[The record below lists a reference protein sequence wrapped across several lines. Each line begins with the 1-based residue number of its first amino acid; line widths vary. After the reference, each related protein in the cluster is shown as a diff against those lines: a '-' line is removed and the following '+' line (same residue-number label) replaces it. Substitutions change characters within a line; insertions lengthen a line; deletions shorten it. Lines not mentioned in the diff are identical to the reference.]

1 MACRTTAGGPLL
13 PKGSFLKR
21 RLLAADFVTDS
32 QPYWGV
38 VPIAPHTGIAMS
50 AKSTLSPQFIAAQRE
65 RLEALKAELLDAD
78 NAAQKEVGESQ
89 RDGGAEAQEYEDA
102 AQDMDRKEV
111 LQAKHDVDQRRLS
124 NIDRALRKIE
134 LGTYGLSD
142 KSGKAIPKER
152 LEASPEAV
160 LTVEEAAAKE

>member
-1 MACRTTAGGPLL
+1 
-13 PKGSFLKR
+13 
-21 RLLAADFVTDS
+21 
-32 QPYWGV
+32 
-38 VPIAPHTGIAMS
+38 MS

-65 RLEALKAELLDAD
+65 RLEALKAELLGAD
-78 NAAQKEVGESQ
+78 STAQEETRAGQE
-89 RDGGAEAQEYEDA
+89 DGGAEAEEYEDA
-102 AQDMDRKEV
+102 AQALDLKEV
-111 LQAKHDVDQRRLS
+111 LQARHDVDQPRLA
-124 NIDRALRKIE
+124 NIDRALKKIE